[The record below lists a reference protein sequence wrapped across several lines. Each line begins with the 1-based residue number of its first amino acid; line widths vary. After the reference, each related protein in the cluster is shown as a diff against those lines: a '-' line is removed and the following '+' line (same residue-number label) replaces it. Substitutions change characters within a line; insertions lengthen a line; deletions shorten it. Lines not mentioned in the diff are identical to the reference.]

1 MNVFP
6 ILDPV
11 QGEQILAV
19 QPGLQPS
26 PDPDW
31 RQRLQY
37 FSGRALTHT
46 ALGLEQEGRSGHL
59 ATLGQAVSP
68 GVVTGLEASAAVTEE
83 GVVILIAAGMG
94 IAASGEIV
102 QVNRNQQVLLD
113 DIRVFA
119 PAAMLGGE
127 DAEGASVLGDTLG
140 TLRAAGASLPEAM
153 VLVLQ
158 PAAVV
163 HFSQEASTDPC
174 DIDPSDAAYAN
185 WQWVDGCRL
194 VLYAWDPDLSPLP
207 VAGSWRRNRI
217 AYAVFDA
224 ERNLS
229 QGEFHPWMT
238 MGVPIGLIGLD
249 TTLHFAFVDRNA
261 VVRWGGRPWGQDVP
275 IAPAG
280 DRFLWQARFE
290 QFNEHLVEWIMNT
303 PGLEPEDI
311 KAGTEFRH
319 LPPIGVLPKEAVASR
334 QQLQHFFPPSYSVQA
349 RALPYEQLDLA
360 IQESASLLP
369 FDLNTPDRVEVL
381 VPVPQEY
388 FDPKLLKVEVLDPE
402 FNQAIVR
409 FTGLR
414 DEWLGRRMMVRK
426 KAAALYQ
433 ALKGR
438 PLRTPA
444 DDPNAVDSLEQ
455 PREFEKQLV
464 KRGDSCRYFR
474 GTIAP
479 PGNWTQIEFDA
490 NSWNKGETSL
500 GYSTTGLGTSLEDMP
515 DKYLTVFFRHRF
527 VLGAMAEAHRYTLC
541 VTTQGG
547 FYAYLNGRL
556 LSSANVI
563 RPDYSAPAARE
574 QSLQTRFFELGEL
587 KGRLVH
593 GDNVLAV
600 QAHNVS
606 KNAEAFSV
614 SVELLDTE
622 DSFGTTER
630 SMLGQTKMSVPFG
643 QEEFEVDALVE
654 LNNILAKTPFL
665 SEQEVAKLEEVGIEE
680 YVEFLKHKVD
690 QANDRIEFGFLRL
703 RTDMYRVRQMMLGN
717 EVGTKLATSPALA
730 EIAKGQSAVAT
741 KNELSSFYQRIKQAK
756 TKEGGD
762 ADGGDI
768 SPTDSPTG
776 GGDRFSIS
784 KKGSMPRGETFFSG
798 ELSGRGLKESS
809 LPEDMVD
816 RDLVLRKRE
825 LGLSGLQDPGAKLAA
840 MFEQESS
847 SGSLFKFATT
857 QEVGEQNPVIGK
869 VQDFNNV
876 TVGERLEESSANVSY
891 MAGLDAKA
899 ELLTNLLQTDIS
911 IDDLKVPGMS
921 TDKGELSFAEIRA
934 DKSILNQIT
943 SGTYDPVIDDDESG
957 FFNAG
962 IRALENVVG
971 VLRLIEGRVQAYHKT
986 ISRCRE
992 TMQDIQ
998 EGLNKADQR
1007 LKTIGDELA
1016 ERRHDVSVAR
1026 ALKAEEQARIEALNN
1041 KRDKLLQNQVP
1052 FLLFRRPRTVDIRLQ
1067 APVRSI
1073 HPDLSDQPLP
1083 LCDLSEVETPEAV
1096 AAMLDLVRDGPMK
1109 WFTAVNSI
1117 LEDLSRL
1124 SDLQVTLSRA
1134 KNRAGSKFTMH
1145 PFLKMNFQVPDLLLQ
1160 GIGSTVKQSQKRV
1173 AAERDKTRAIDPA
1186 SFERFGWQEAVKR
1199 DSEVVSLGDV
1209 LDGHHGRMEASQRA
1223 ARELE
1228 MFSKVATCLYVRF
1241 SEVPAGIRLD
1251 WAQRVSQFD
1260 QPVNL
1265 RNLYSLPRFGELDFI
1280 ERHDMQRLVDWLYG
1294 RVFST
1299 YGEAQQTISDLIRV
1313 ALLTAS
1319 HSPVN
1324 ELIAGYLPEPSVIQP
1339 GSLVKVVV
1347 DLARVRVGMAVS
1359 MVSNGAAVVRGRV
1372 KDISGG
1378 QVGVQAHTVV
1388 GGRVQLESGARVQ
1401 ISQRSQGLG

>member
-6 ILDPV
+6 IHDPV

-19 QPGLQPS
+19 QPGLERY

-37 FSGRALTHT
+37 FSGRTLTHT
-46 ALGLEQEGRSGHL
+46 ALDLEQQSRSGRL
-59 ATLGQAVSP
+59 ATLGQAVSS
-68 GVVTGLEASAAVTEE
+68 GVVTGLEVSAARTEE
-83 GVVILIAAGMG
+83 GVVIEIASGMG
-94 IAASGEIV
+94 IAASGEIMH
-102 QVNRNQQVLLD
+102 VNRNQQVLLD

-119 PAAMLGGE
+119 PAVMLGGE
-127 DAEGASVLGDTLG
+127 GAEGAPTLGDTLG
-140 TLRAAGASLPEAM
+140 TLRAGKVPLPEAM
-153 VLVLQ
+153 VVVLQ
-158 PAAVV
+158 PAVVV
-163 HFSQEASTDPC
+163 HFSHKDSTDPC
-174 DIDPSDAAYAN
+174 ELDPSDAAFAN

-229 QGEFHPWMT
+229 QGEILPWMT
-238 MGVPIGLIGLD
+238 VGVPIGLIGLD
-249 TTLHFAFVDRNA
+249 STLNFDFMDRNA
-261 VVRWGGRPWGQDVP
+261 VVRRGGRPLDQDVP
-275 IAPAG
+275 VAPAG

-290 QFNEHLVEWIMNT
+290 QFNEHLVDWIMNT
-303 PGLEPEDI
+303 SGLEPAEI
-311 KAGTEFRH
+311 KAGTVFRR
-319 LPPIGVLPKEAVASR
+319 LPPVGVLPKEAVASR
-334 QQLQHFFPPSYSVQA
+334 RQLQHFFPPSYSVQA

-360 IQESASLLP
+360 IQESIALLP
-369 FDLNTPDRVEVL
+369 FDLNTPDRVEIL

-388 FDPKLLKVEVLDPE
+388 FDPQLLKVESLDPE
-402 FNQAIVR
+402 FEQAIAR
-409 FTGLR
+409 FTSLR

-438 PLRTPA
+438 PLFTPA

-455 PREFEKQLV
+455 PREFEKRLV
-464 KRGDSCRYFR
+464 KRGDSCRYFQ
-474 GTIAP
+474 GTSAP
-479 PGNWTQIEFDA
+479 PDNWTRKEFEDS
-490 NSWNKGETSL
+490 SWSKGLTPL
-500 GYSTTGLGTSLEDMP
+500 GYSTKGLGTSLEDMP
-515 DKYLTVFFRHRF
+515 DKYMTVFFRHRF
-527 VLGAMAEAHRYTLC
+527 ALGAMAEAHRYTLS

-556 LSSANVI
+556 LSSDNVI

-587 KGRLVH
+587 KGRLVQ

-614 SVELLDTE
+614 SVKLLDTE

-630 SMLGQTKMSVPFG
+630 SMYGQTKMSVPFG

-654 LNNILAKTPFL
+654 LHNILAKTPFL
-665 SEQEVAKLEEVGIEE
+665 SEQEVAKLEAVGIEE
-680 YVEFLKHKVD
+680 YVQFLEHKVD

-756 TKEGGD
+756 TKKGGD

-776 GGDRFSIS
+776 GGGRFSIS
-784 KKGSMPRGETFFSG
+784 RKGSMPRGETFFSG
-798 ELSGRGLKESS
+798 ELSGQGLKESS
-809 LPEDMVD
+809 LPEDVVD

-825 LGLSGLQDPGAKLAA
+825 LGLSGFQDPGAKLAA
-840 MFEQESS
+840 IFEQESS
-847 SGSLFKFATT
+847 SGTLFKFVTT

-921 TDKGELSFAEIRA
+921 TAEGELSFADIRA

-971 VLRLIEGRVQAYHKT
+971 VLRLIEGRVQAYHKA

-998 EGLNKADQR
+998 EGLNKTDQR

-1026 ALKAEEQARIEALNN
+1026 ALKAEEQVRIDALNH
-1041 KRDKLLQNQVP
+1041 KRDKVLETQVP

-1067 APVRSI
+1067 TPVHSI

-1109 WFTAVNSI
+1109 WFTAANSI
-1117 LEDLSRL
+1117 LAGLSRL

-1134 KNRAGSKFTMH
+1134 KNRAVSKFTMH
-1145 PFLKMNFQVPDLLLQ
+1145 PFLKMNFQVPDVLFQ
-1160 GIGSTVKQSQKRV
+1160 GMGSAVKQSQKRIV
-1173 AAERDKTRAIDPA
+1173 AQGYKARDIDLA

-1199 DSEVVSLGDV
+1199 VSEVASLGDV
-1209 LDGHHGRMEASQRA
+1209 LEGNHGRMGASQRA
-1223 ARELE
+1223 AREME
-1228 MFSKVATCLYVRF
+1228 MFTTVATCLYVRF
-1241 SEVPAGIRLD
+1241 SEVPAGIRLN
-1251 WAQRVSQFD
+1251 WAQRLSQFD

-1294 RVFST
+1294 RVLST
-1299 YGEAQQTISDLIRV
+1299 YKEAQQTMSDLIRV
-1313 ALLTAS
+1313 VLLSAS
-1319 HSPVN
+1319 HSPVD
-1324 ELIAGYLPEPSVIQP
+1324 ELIAGYLPEPSLIQP
-1339 GSLVKVVV
+1339 GSLVNAVV

-1388 GGRVQLESGARVQ
+1388 GGKVQLESGTRVQ
-1401 ISQRSQGLG
+1401 ISQRSQWLG